1 MGAQA
6 MSARQ
11 YLTDIYL
18 HWLNDFL
25 SVAIFAE
32 YHGITDAQAAD
43 LIALARDIFNTDHPE
58 A

>member
-1 MGAQA
+1 

-11 YLTDIYL
+11 SLNDIYL
-18 HWLNDFL
+18 SWLNDFL
-25 SVAIFAE
+25 SVERFAE

-43 LIALARDIFNTDHPE
+43 LITLARDIFNTDHPE

>member
-1 MGAQA
+1 

-25 SVAIFAE
+25 SVAAFAE
-32 YHGITDAQAAD
+32 YHGITDAQAAG
-43 LIALARDIFNTDHPE
+43 LITLARDIFNTDHPE

>member
-1 MGAQA
+1 

-25 SVAIFAE
+25 SVAAFAE
-32 YHGITDAQAAD
+32 YHGITDAQC
-43 LIALARDIFNTDHPE
+43 RRPNHPGPRHIQHRPPGGITWTP
-58 A
+58 